1 MTREHCKT
9 LDIIRLHEYNNST
22 GQRCPK
28 ENMVRPPLA
37 AIQMNGSINIACPPL
52 AAIQMNGSKMCGSPI
67 ER

>member
-37 AIQMNGSINIACPPL
+37 AIQMNGS
-52 AAIQMNGSKMCGSPI
+52 KMCGSPI